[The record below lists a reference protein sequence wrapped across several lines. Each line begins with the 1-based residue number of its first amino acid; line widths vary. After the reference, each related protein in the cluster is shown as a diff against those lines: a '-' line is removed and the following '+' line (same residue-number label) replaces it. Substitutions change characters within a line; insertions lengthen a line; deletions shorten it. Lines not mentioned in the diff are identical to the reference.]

1 MVMRMIS
8 TDYSKSEEIFKHVD
22 NIVMQVKETQEE
34 FIFSTLSKYAMDNF
48 NAVVEK
54 EELVQAIQ
62 LIRMCKEHGPRI
74 CERWTTATQQTA
86 HLNDAYKRGYVERDT
101 RCDLCDNKSECED
114 YLIDCTRYEDTRR
127 HVING
132 MGHICPKRYKGE

>member
-1 MVMRMIS
+1 MINI
-8 TDYSKSEEIFKHVD
+8 DYSKSEEIFKHVD

-62 LIRMCKEHGPRI
+62 LIRMCKEHGSGI
-74 CERWTTATQQTA
+74 
-86 HLNDAYKRGYVERDT
+86 Y
-101 RCDLCDNKSECED
+101 
-114 YLIDCTRYEDTRR
+114 
-127 HVING
+127 
-132 MGHICPKRYKGE
+132 

>member
-1 MVMRMIS
+1 MRMIS

-62 LIRMCKEHGPRI
+62 LIRMCKEYGPGI
-74 CERWTTATQQTA
+74 DKCWTTATQQTA
-86 HLNDAYKRGYVERDT
+86 YLDDAYRRGFQDGVNKEHDRIMSVLER
-101 RCDLCDNKSECED
+101 
-114 YLIDCTRYEDTRR
+114 
-127 HVING
+127 
-132 MGHICPKRYKGE
+132 KGDI

>member
-1 MVMRMIS
+1 MIN

-62 LIRMCKEHGPRI
+62 LIRMCKEHGPGI

-86 HLNDAYKRGYVERDT
+86 YLNDAYRRGFHDGVTEEHDRIMSILEREVKE
-101 RCDLCDNKSECED
+101 NES
-114 YLIDCTRYEDTRR
+114 
-127 HVING
+127 
-132 MGHICPKRYKGE
+132 